1 MNNIKNIFSLIRG
14 YNIILSGIAV
24 LISSYLL
31 ESLLLYKTL
40 EVSIVVMSTMAL
52 GNIMND
58 FLDIESDKINH
69 PNRVLVNNRMATNDA
84 MILFSL
90 IVIILLYFSI
100 YISFKGLLFLYL
112 LILPL
117 LFSYNLYLKK
127 IPVIGNL
134 IVSLLLGSVFLFTE
148 LSILNSINILL
159 IPFFLVSVFSFVR
172 EMIKDMQDYTGDK
185 RAGMYTLPII
195 VGKKNMNYIIF
206 YSILILITVLLF
218 PFIFWGYNFKYLL
231 LLIIFIEIPLIY
243 SLILLIK
250 YPSKKTYGL
259 LADLLK
265 VLTLGGLIIIMVSK
279 K

>member
-31 ESLLLYKTL
+31 DSLLLYKTV
-40 EVSIVVMSTMAL
+40 EVSIIVMSTMAL

-69 PNRVLVNNRMATNDA
+69 PNRVLVNNKMATNDA
-84 MILFSL
+84 MILFFL

-148 LSILNSINILL
+148 LSILNSINILF

-185 RAGMYTLPII
+185 RAGMNTLPII

-206 YSILILITVLLF
+206 HSMLILIMVLLF

-259 LADLLK
+259 LANLLK

>member
-31 ESLLLYKTL
+31 DSLLLYKTV
-40 EVSIVVMSTMAL
+40 EVSIIVMSTMAL

-69 PNRVLVNNRMATNDA
+69 PNRVLVNNKMATNDA
-84 MILFSL
+84 IILFFL
-90 IVIILLYFSI
+90 IAIILLYFSI

-159 IPFFLVSVFSFVR
+159 VPFFLVSVFSFVR

-185 RAGMYTLPII
+185 RAGMNTLPII

-206 YSILILITVLLF
+206 HSMLILIMVLLF

-259 LADLLK
+259 LANLLK

>member
-31 ESLLLYKTL
+31 DSLLLYKTL
-40 EVSIVVMSTMAL
+40 EISIIVMSTMAL

-69 PNRVLVNNRMATNDA
+69 PNRVLVNNKMATNDA
-84 MILFSL
+84 IILFFL

-172 EMIKDMQDYTGDK
+172 EMIKDMQDYAGDK
-185 RAGMYTLPII
+185 LAGMYTLPII

-206 YSILILITVLLF
+206 YSMLILMMVLLF

>member
-31 ESLLLYKTL
+31 DSLLLYKTV
-40 EVSIVVMSTMAL
+40 EVSIIVMSTMAL

-69 PNRVLVNNRMATNDA
+69 PNRVLVNNKMATNDA
-84 MILFSL
+84 IILFFL
-90 IVIILLYFSI
+90 IAIILLYFSI

-127 IPVIGNL
+127 FPVIGNL

-185 RAGMYTLPII
+185 RAGMNTLPII

-206 YSILILITVLLF
+206 YSMLILIMVLLF

-259 LADLLK
+259 LANLLK
-265 VLTLGGLIIIMVSK
+265 MLTLGGLIIIMVSK

>member
-1 MNNIKNIFSLIRG
+1 
-14 YNIILSGIAV
+14 
-24 LISSYLL
+24 
-31 ESLLLYKTL
+31 
-40 EVSIVVMSTMAL
+40 MSTMAL

-69 PNRVLVNNRMATNDA
+69 PNRVLANNKMKTNDA
-84 MILFSL
+84 MILFFL

-185 RAGMYTLPII
+185 RAGMNTLPII

-206 YSILILITVLLF
+206 HSMLILIMVLLF